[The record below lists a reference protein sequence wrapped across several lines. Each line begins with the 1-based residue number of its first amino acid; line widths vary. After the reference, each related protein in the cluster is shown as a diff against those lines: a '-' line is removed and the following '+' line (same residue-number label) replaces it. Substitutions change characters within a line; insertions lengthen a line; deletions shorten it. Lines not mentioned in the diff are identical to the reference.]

1 MRRFL
6 SLIAVMLSVF
16 CLTFAVACGGNEG
29 DKQPVCAHDYQ
40 STGEVG
46 YFEQD
51 KTAFSK
57 EKKCTICQQYIE
69 VPNSKVVSANDCYDA
84 IAGAKDNE
92 FLFLKRSDY
101 TGVTLY
107 TTAKNLYL
115 CFEKGSKVS
124 RIMST
129 AGTIENI
136 TIDGLSFEGNFT
148 MPEQV
153 NGITIKNCKFTENA
167 QISNQNDA
175 LIKDLSL
182 IGCEFIGISSGGKL
196 TAVRV
201 NLCENLTVKDC
212 IFNTIEYN
220 ALQIGGNRLT
230 GTVIITGNT
239 FKGTGSSVIHLAN
252 CHLTDCDISGNVFY
266 LKDTLSGS
274 NYLNI
279 LDNASGIVKFGVN
292 TWEVIPE
299 ASEFYFE
306 GISSGKVEYNMD
318 EQLLL
323 G

>member
-1 MRRFL
+1 MKRKLICLLL
-6 SLIAVMLSVF
+6 SLLCLVSMLCFS
-16 CLTFAVACGGNEG
+16 ACGG
-29 DKQPVCAHDYQ
+29 K
-40 STGEVG
+40 
-46 YFEQD
+46 EQD
-51 KTAFSK
+51 EKCSHTFGVSETEEFFEKGGKVYSTKYLCLKCNEHK
-57 EKKCTICQQYIE
+57 EVE
-69 VPNSKVVSANDCYDA
+69 NAKVVSANDCYDA

-107 TTAKNLYL
+107 TEAKNLYL
-115 CFEKGSKVS
+115 CFEKGSKT

-129 AGTIENI
+129 SGTIENI

-148 MPEQV
+148 MPEQI
-153 NGITIKNCKFTENA
+153 NGITLKNCKFVQNS

-175 LIKDLSL
+175 LIKNLSL
-182 IGCEFIGISSGGKL
+182 IKCEFIGISSGGKL

-220 ALQIGGNRLT
+220 ALQIGGNSLT

-266 LKDTLSGS
+266 LKDNLSGS

-279 LDNASGIVKFGVN
+279 LDNASGVVKFGIN

-299 ASEFYFE
+299 ASEINFE
-306 GISSGKVEYNMD
+306 GITSGKVQYNIE